1 LILLA
6 TPYYLG
12 LDGYAKPCIAEV
24 LMPQGA
30 EAGIEGYLPHN
41 THRWRP
47 PIARAYPLRT
57 SGDRSKYVFA

>member
-1 LILLA
+1 
-6 TPYYLG
+6 
-12 LDGYAKPCIAEV
+12 
-24 LMPQGA
+24 MPQGA